1 MTLPDTAGV
10 NAYVL
15 STDGSGITSWVTTEI
30 AHPWTPAMLTTVKLW
45 LQGDSLTGATGDPIN
60 SWTDMSGLNV
70 VRFTAASH
78 QGFNLP
84 NAFTAYTEGSICFV
98 MRLVAEPTAGNAS
111 CGPFW
116 LGSSPDDPHYSYW
129 GDGNIY
135 DDFACTVRQT
145 VGNPTTSLATYHI
158 GGFRSKSGDWRYFL
172 NGAQFFHS
180 TSNVVGW
187 KTTPKIG
194 YSGSNYLDGYI
205 AEAVLLDEFAS
216 TADWQKLEGYLAHKW
231 GLLAALDP
239 THPYKVDPPV
249 VFSSGVAI
257 GDAIVG
263 ATPGRVLFVGPSSTL
278 AQNNTFTWDN
288 TLKDLAIGGA
298 YYVNAARALYVVPHV
313 TENNWFEGNAG
324 NQTVTGYGNFGT
336 GDLSLSSVTTGY
348 DNAAIGT
355 RAMRKVTT
363 GANNFAFGSYAL
375 SETVTDVNNLAI
387 GYGAMQILGQ
397 AGAGGGGNFNNIA
410 VGYGALGGLME
421 GYNNVVMGWEGV
433 GSITGSTVGIANTIV
448 GAFAGRHLG
457 SGGGATVRENV
468 LIGANSAL
476 NLTGGDRNTWIGGYA
491 GPSAVVNSSIVLA
504 DGNGSAM
511 LDYGL
516 TMPYAIW
523 SIGCVAGAY
532 QMGLH
537 IYNMQSPAYSTT
549 NFERAVLDWTITGNI
564 LTIGTQ
570 AGGTGVKRLIAID
583 GFAKAGAPASGDL
596 SAGSFSVIDDTSG
609 GATWLVFNKAG
620 TIRKV
625 QLV

>member
-1 MTLPDTAGV
+1 MTLPIAHIYNGELGFDVRTKLNDLIDLAGGGAAPFTPGIIPFADASGFLAQDANFFWDDAANLLTSGVGLKINGATSGTVTLNTKAVAGAWTMTLPDTAGV

-60 SWTDMSGLNV
+60 SWTDMSGLNNNATQTGSARPTVQVAHQNGLNV

-116 LGSSPDDPHYSYW
+116 LGSSPDDPHYSYY

-313 TENNWFEGNAG
+313 TEN
-324 NQTVTGYGNFGT
+324 
-336 GDLSLSSVTTGY
+336 
-348 DNAAIGT
+348 
-355 RAMRKVTT
+355 
-363 GANNFAFGSYAL
+363 
-375 SETVTDVNNLAI
+375 SETLKQNRHSCPVIHGFSCHELAL
-387 GYGAMQILGQ
+387 Q
-397 AGAGGGGNFNNIA
+397 
-410 VGYGALGGLME
+410 
-421 GYNNVVMGWEGV
+421 
-433 GSITGSTVGIANTIV
+433 
-448 GAFAGRHLG
+448 
-457 SGGGATVRENV
+457 
-468 LIGANSAL
+468 
-476 NLTGGDRNTWIGGYA
+476 
-491 GPSAVVNSSIVLA
+491 
-504 DGNGSAM
+504 
-511 LDYGL
+511 
-516 TMPYAIW
+516 
-523 SIGCVAGAY
+523 
-532 QMGLH
+532 
-537 IYNMQSPAYSTT
+537 
-549 NFERAVLDWTITGNI
+549 LDWG
-564 LTIGTQ
+564 
-570 AGGTGVKRLIAID
+570 
-583 GFAKAGAPASGDL
+583 L
-596 SAGSFSVIDDTSG
+596 SKSCYVTYSD
-609 GATWLVFNKAG
+609 
-620 TIRKV
+620 
-625 QLV
+625 